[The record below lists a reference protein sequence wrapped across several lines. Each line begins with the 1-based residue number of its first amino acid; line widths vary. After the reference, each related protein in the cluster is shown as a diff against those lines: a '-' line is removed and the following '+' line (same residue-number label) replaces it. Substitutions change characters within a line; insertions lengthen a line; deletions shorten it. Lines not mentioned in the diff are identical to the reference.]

1 MNHATPYRSTP
12 GMSAAWLPSCW
23 CWASSMQAEMNAP
36 GQLPDDHLIL
46 DQVTQQLATTFQLLS
61 GDPDEAA
68 ERALAEIG
76 VDTRTEAALLGEIA
90 AAGPLAHPDRF
101 EQSHRLVMRALE
113 VLDRDGWKH
122 PVLRRLGPLSGAASG
137 AVQFVART
145 IVRGHVSNVVH
156 SLSRLYARR
165 ESQSQTNS
173 PERRMLARARIQ
185 ADRLALG
192 YKGGS
197 LPLAD
202 RADRRRSGAGAGF
215 DRAPVRRGQGPG
227 TGAGGASGR
236 DPGDRVRRAGVG
248 AAAGRRSRPP
258 PHQGDARPVA
268 GGAVRDDRPLR
279 QPAPG
284 RQRGDRVGRDRTDGA
299 GLVRRADR
307 DRDHRGVPVAA
318 GSPLNR

>member
-1 MNHATPYRSTP
+1 MD
-12 GMSAAWLPSCW
+12 
-23 CWASSMQAEMNAP
+23 AP

-46 DQVTQQLATTFQLLS
+46 DEVTQQLATTFQLLS

-122 PVLRRLGPLSGAASG
+122 PVLRRLGPFSGAASG

-156 SLSRLYARR
+156 TLSRLYARR
-165 ESQSQTNS
+165 ESQSQTAS
-173 PERRMLARARIQ
+173 AERRMLARARIQ
-185 ADRLALG
+185 ADRLTLG

-197 LPLAD
+197 LPLPTVLIG
-202 RADRRRSGAGAGF
+202 GAAVPVLASIARQFGA
-215 DRAPVRRGQGPG
+215 VKGQGPLLIV
-227 TGAGGASGR
+227 
-236 DPGDRVRRAGVG
+236 PLGVIL
-248 AAAGRRSRPP
+248 AI
-258 PHQGDARPVA
+258 VF
-268 GGAVRDDRPLR
+268 AVLAWVLL
-279 QPAPG
+279 Q
-284 RQRGDRVGRDRTDGA
+284 GA
-299 GLVRRADR
+299 GLAHRRIKVALDPSLAALYETIGHCGNPPR
-307 DRDHRGVPVAA
+307 DDSAAIAAAAIALTALAWFVVPIAIA
-318 GSPLNR
+318 IIATFL

>member
-1 MNHATPYRSTP
+1 MD
-12 GMSAAWLPSCW
+12 
-23 CWASSMQAEMNAP
+23 AP

-46 DQVTQQLATTFQLLS
+46 DEVTQQLATTFQLLS

-122 PVLRRLGPLSGAASG
+122 PVLRRLGPFSGATAG

-156 SLSRLYARR
+156 ALSRLYARR
-165 ESQSQTNS
+165 ESQSQTAGA
-173 PERRMLARARIQ
+173 ERRVLARARIQ
-185 ADRLALG
+185 ADRLTLG

-197 LPLAD
+197 LPLPTVLIG
-202 RADRRRSGAGAGF
+202 GAAVPVLASIARQFGA
-215 DRAPVRRGQGPG
+215 VKGQGPLLIV
-227 TGAGGASGR
+227 
-236 DPGDRVRRAGVG
+236 PLGVIL
-248 AAAGRRSRPP
+248 AIVFALLAWVLL
-258 PHQGDARPVA
+258 Q
-268 GGAVRDDRPLR
+268 
-279 QPAPG
+279 
-284 RQRGDRVGRDRTDGA
+284 GA
-299 GLVRRADR
+299 GLAHRRIKVTLDPSLAALYETIGHCGNPPR
-307 DRDHRGVPVAA
+307 DDSAAIAAAAIALTALAWFVVPIAIA
-318 GSPLNR
+318 IIATFL

>member
-1 MNHATPYRSTP
+1 MD
-12 GMSAAWLPSCW
+12 
-23 CWASSMQAEMNAP
+23 AP

-46 DQVTQQLATTFQLLS
+46 DEVTQQLATTFQLLS

-122 PVLRRLGPLSGAASG
+122 PVLRRLGPFSGAAAG

-156 SLSRLYARR
+156 ALSRLYARR
-165 ESQSQTNS
+165 ESQSQTDS
-173 PERRMLARARIQ
+173 AERRMLARARIQ
-185 ADRLALG
+185 ADRLSLG

-197 LPLAD
+197 LPLPTVLIG
-202 RADRRRSGAGAGF
+202 GAAVPVLASIARQFGA
-215 DRAPVRRGQGPG
+215 VKGQGPVLVV
-227 TGAGGASGR
+227 
-236 DPGDRVRRAGVG
+236 PLGVIL
-248 AAAGRRSRPP
+248 AIVFAMLAWVLL
-258 PHQGDARPVA
+258 Q
-268 GGAVRDDRPLR
+268 
-279 QPAPG
+279 
-284 RQRGDRVGRDRTDGA
+284 GA
-299 GLVRRADR
+299 GLAHRRIKVTLDPSLAALYETIGHCGNPPR
-307 DRDHRGVPVAA
+307 DDSAAIAAAAIALTALAWFVVPIAIA
-318 GSPLNR
+318 IIATFL

>member
-1 MNHATPYRSTP
+1 MDT
-12 GMSAAWLPSCW
+12 
-23 CWASSMQAEMNAP
+23 P

-46 DQVTQQLATTFQLLS
+46 DEVTQQLATTFQLLS

-122 PVLRRLGPLSGAASG
+122 PVLRRLGPFSGAAGG

-156 SLSRLYARR
+156 ALSRLYARR
-165 ESQSQTNS
+165 ESQSQTAS
-173 PERRMLARARIQ
+173 SERRMLARARIQ
-185 ADRLALG
+185 ADRLTLG

-197 LPLAD
+197 LPLPTVLIG
-202 RADRRRSGAGAGF
+202 GAAVPVLASIARQFGA
-215 DRAPVRRGQGPG
+215 VKGQGPLLIV
-227 TGAGGASGR
+227 
-236 DPGDRVRRAGVG
+236 PLGVIL
-248 AAAGRRSRPP
+248 AIVFALLAWVLL
-258 PHQGDARPVA
+258 Q
-268 GGAVRDDRPLR
+268 
-279 QPAPG
+279 
-284 RQRGDRVGRDRTDGA
+284 GA
-299 GLVRRADR
+299 GLAHRRIKVALDPSLAALYETIGHCGNPPR
-307 DRDHRGVPVAA
+307 DDSAAIAAAAIALTALAWFVVPIAIA
-318 GSPLNR
+318 IIATFL

>member
-1 MNHATPYRSTP
+1 MD
-12 GMSAAWLPSCW
+12 
-23 CWASSMQAEMNAP
+23 AP

-46 DQVTQQLATTFQLLS
+46 DEVTQQLATTFQLLS

-122 PVLRRLGPLSGAASG
+122 PVLRRLGPFSGAAGG

-156 SLSRLYARR
+156 ALSRLYARR
-165 ESQSQTNS
+165 ESQSQTAS
-173 PERRMLARARIQ
+173 AERRMLARARIQ
-185 ADRLALG
+185 ADRLTLG

-197 LPLAD
+197 LPLPTVLIG
-202 RADRRRSGAGAGF
+202 GAAVPVLASIARQFGA
-215 DRAPVRRGQGPG
+215 VKGQGPLLIV
-227 TGAGGASGR
+227 
-236 DPGDRVRRAGVG
+236 PLGVIL
-248 AAAGRRSRPP
+248 AI
-258 PHQGDARPVA
+258 VF
-268 GGAVRDDRPLR
+268 AVLAWVLL
-279 QPAPG
+279 Q
-284 RQRGDRVGRDRTDGA
+284 GA
-299 GLVRRADR
+299 GLAHRRIKVTLDPSLAALYETIGHCGNPPR
-307 DRDHRGVPVAA
+307 DDSAAIAAAAIALTALAWFVVPIAIA
-318 GSPLNR
+318 IIATFL

>member
-1 MNHATPYRSTP
+1 MD
-12 GMSAAWLPSCW
+12 
-23 CWASSMQAEMNAP
+23 AP

-46 DQVTQQLATTFQLLS
+46 DEVTQQLATTFQLLS

-165 ESQSQTNS
+165 ESQSQTAS
-173 PERRMLARARIQ
+173 AERRMLARARIQ
-185 ADRLALG
+185 ADRLGLG

-197 LPLAD
+197 LPLPTVLIG
-202 RADRRRSGAGAGF
+202 GAAVPVLASIARQFGA
-215 DRAPVRRGQGPG
+215 VKGQGPVLVV
-227 TGAGGASGR
+227 
-236 DPGDRVRRAGVG
+236 PLGVIL
-248 AAAGRRSRPP
+248 AI
-258 PHQGDARPVA
+258 VF
-268 GGAVRDDRPLR
+268 AVLAWVLL
-279 QPAPG
+279 Q
-284 RQRGDRVGRDRTDGA
+284 GA
-299 GLVRRADR
+299 GLAHRRIKVTLDPSLAALYETIGHCGSPPR
-307 DRDHRGVPVAA
+307 DDSAAIASAAIALTALAWFGVPIAIAIVATF
-318 GSPLNR
+318 L

>member
-1 MNHATPYRSTP
+1 MD
-12 GMSAAWLPSCW
+12 
-23 CWASSMQAEMNAP
+23 AP

-46 DQVTQQLATTFQLLS
+46 DEVTQQLATTFQLLS

-122 PVLRRLGPLSGAASG
+122 PVLRRLGPFSGAAAG

-156 SLSRLYARR
+156 TLSRLYARR
-165 ESQSQTNS
+165 ESQSQTDTA
-173 PERRMLARARIQ
+173 ERRMLARARIQ
-185 ADRLALG
+185 TDRLSLG

-197 LPLAD
+197 LPLPTVLIG
-202 RADRRRSGAGAGF
+202 GAAVPVLASIARQFGA
-215 DRAPVRRGQGPG
+215 VKGQGPVLVV
-227 TGAGGASGR
+227 
-236 DPGDRVRRAGVG
+236 PLGVILAIVF
-248 AAAGRRSRPP
+248 AALAWVLL
-258 PHQGDARPVA
+258 Q
-268 GGAVRDDRPLR
+268 
-279 QPAPG
+279 
-284 RQRGDRVGRDRTDGA
+284 GA
-299 GLVRRADR
+299 GLAHRRIKVTLDPSLAALYETIGHCGNPPR
-307 DRDHRGVPVAA
+307 DDSAAIAAAAIALTALAWFGVPIAIA
-318 GSPLNR
+318 IIATFL

>member
-1 MNHATPYRSTP
+1 MD
-12 GMSAAWLPSCW
+12 
-23 CWASSMQAEMNAP
+23 AP

-46 DQVTQQLATTFQLLS
+46 DEVTQQLATTFQLLS

-122 PVLRRLGPLSGAASG
+122 PVLRRLGPFSGAASG

-156 SLSRLYARR
+156 TLSRLYARR
-165 ESQSQTNS
+165 ESQSQTAS
-173 PERRMLARARIQ
+173 AERRMLARARIQ
-185 ADRLALG
+185 TDRLALG

-197 LPLAD
+197 LPLPTVLIG
-202 RADRRRSGAGAGF
+202 GAAVPVLASIARQFGA
-215 DRAPVRRGQGPG
+215 VKGQGPLLIV
-227 TGAGGASGR
+227 
-236 DPGDRVRRAGVG
+236 PLGVIL
-248 AAAGRRSRPP
+248 AI
-258 PHQGDARPVA
+258 VF
-268 GGAVRDDRPLR
+268 AVLAWVLL
-279 QPAPG
+279 Q
-284 RQRGDRVGRDRTDGA
+284 GA
-299 GLVRRADR
+299 GLAHRRIKVTLDPSLAALYETIGHCGNPPR
-307 DRDHRGVPVAA
+307 DDSAAIAAAAIALTALAWFGVPIAIA
-318 GSPLNR
+318 IIATFL

>member
-1 MNHATPYRSTP
+1 MDT
-12 GMSAAWLPSCW
+12 
-23 CWASSMQAEMNAP
+23 P

-46 DQVTQQLATTFQLLS
+46 DEVTQQLATTFQLLS

-122 PVLRRLGPLSGAASG
+122 PVLRRLGPFSGAAGG

-156 SLSRLYARR
+156 ALSRLYARR
-165 ESQSQTNS
+165 ESQSQTAS
-173 PERRMLARARIQ
+173 AERRMLARARIQ
-185 ADRLALG
+185 ADRLTLG

-197 LPLAD
+197 LPLPTVLIG
-202 RADRRRSGAGAGF
+202 GAAVPVLASIARQFGA
-215 DRAPVRRGQGPG
+215 VKGQGPLLIV
-227 TGAGGASGR
+227 SL
-236 DPGDRVRRAGVG
+236 GVIL
-248 AAAGRRSRPP
+248 AIVFALLAWVLL
-258 PHQGDARPVA
+258 Q
-268 GGAVRDDRPLR
+268 
-279 QPAPG
+279 
-284 RQRGDRVGRDRTDGA
+284 GA
-299 GLVRRADR
+299 GLAHRRIKVALDPSLAALYETIGHCGNPPR
-307 DRDHRGVPVAA
+307 DDSAAIAAAAIALTALAWFVVPIAIA
-318 GSPLNR
+318 IIATFL

>member
-1 MNHATPYRSTP
+1 MD
-12 GMSAAWLPSCW
+12 
-23 CWASSMQAEMNAP
+23 AP

-46 DQVTQQLATTFQLLS
+46 DEVTQQLATTFQLLS

-165 ESQSQTNS
+165 ESQSQTAS
-173 PERRMLARARIQ
+173 AERRMLARARIQ
-185 ADRLALG
+185 ADRLSLG

-197 LPLAD
+197 LPLPTVLIG
-202 RADRRRSGAGAGF
+202 GAAVPVLASIARQFGA
-215 DRAPVRRGQGPG
+215 VKGQGPLLIV
-227 TGAGGASGR
+227 
-236 DPGDRVRRAGVG
+236 PLGVIL
-248 AAAGRRSRPP
+248 AI
-258 PHQGDARPVA
+258 VF
-268 GGAVRDDRPLR
+268 AVLAWVLL
-279 QPAPG
+279 Q
-284 RQRGDRVGRDRTDGA
+284 GA
-299 GLVRRADR
+299 GLAHRRIKVALDPSLAALYETIGHCGNPPR
-307 DRDHRGVPVAA
+307 DDSAAIAAAAIALTALAWFVVPIAIA
-318 GSPLNR
+318 IIATFL

>member
-1 MNHATPYRSTP
+1 MD
-12 GMSAAWLPSCW
+12 
-23 CWASSMQAEMNAP
+23 AP

-46 DQVTQQLATTFQLLS
+46 DEVTQQLATTFQLLS

-122 PVLRRLGPLSGAASG
+122 PVLRRLGPFSGAAAG

-145 IVRGHVSNVVH
+145 IVRGHVANVVRA
-156 SLSRLYARR
+156 LSRLYARR
-165 ESQSQTNS
+165 ESQSQTAS
-173 PERRMLARARIQ
+173 AERRMLARARIQ

-197 LPLAD
+197 LPLPTVLIG
-202 RADRRRSGAGAGF
+202 GAAVPVLASIARQFGA
-215 DRAPVRRGQGPG
+215 VKGQGPVLVV
-227 TGAGGASGR
+227 
-236 DPGDRVRRAGVG
+236 PLGVIL
-248 AAAGRRSRPP
+248 AI
-258 PHQGDARPVA
+258 VF
-268 GGAVRDDRPLR
+268 AVLAWVLL
-279 QPAPG
+279 Q
-284 RQRGDRVGRDRTDGA
+284 GA
-299 GLVRRADR
+299 GLAPRRIKVTLDPSLAALYETIGHCGNPPGD
-307 DRDHRGVPVAA
+307 DSAAIAAAAIALTALAWFVVPIAIAIIAA
-318 GSPLNR
+318 FL

>member
-1 MNHATPYRSTP
+1 MD
-12 GMSAAWLPSCW
+12 
-23 CWASSMQAEMNAP
+23 AP

-46 DQVTQQLATTFQLLS
+46 DEVTQQLATTFQLLS

-76 VDTRTEAALLGEIA
+76 VDTRAEAALLGEIA

-122 PVLRRLGPLSGAASG
+122 PLLRRLGPFSGAAAG

-156 SLSRLYARR
+156 ALSRLYARR
-165 ESQSQTNS
+165 ESQSQTAS
-173 PERRMLARARIQ
+173 AERRMLARARIQ

-197 LPLAD
+197 LPLPTVLIG
-202 RADRRRSGAGAGF
+202 GAAVPVLASIARQFGA
-215 DRAPVRRGQGPG
+215 VKGQGPVLVV
-227 TGAGGASGR
+227 
-236 DPGDRVRRAGVG
+236 PLGVILAIVF
-248 AAAGRRSRPP
+248 AALAWVLL
-258 PHQGDARPVA
+258 Q
-268 GGAVRDDRPLR
+268 
-279 QPAPG
+279 
-284 RQRGDRVGRDRTDGA
+284 GA
-299 GLVRRADR
+299 GLAHRRIKVTLDPSLAALYETIGHCGNPPR
-307 DRDHRGVPVAA
+307 DDSAAIAAAAIALTALAWFGVPIAIAIVAA
-318 GSPLNR
+318 FL

>member
-1 MNHATPYRSTP
+1 MD
-12 GMSAAWLPSCW
+12 
-23 CWASSMQAEMNAP
+23 AP
-36 GQLPDDHLIL
+36 GQPLPDDHLIL
-46 DQVTQQLATTFQLLS
+46 DEVTQQLATTFQLLS

-137 AVQFVART
+137 AAQFVART

-165 ESQSQTNS
+165 ESQSQTAS
-173 PERRMLARARIQ
+173 AERSMLARARIQ

-197 LPLAD
+197 LPLPTVLIG
-202 RADRRRSGAGAGF
+202 GAAVPVLASIARQFGA
-215 DRAPVRRGQGPG
+215 VKGQGPLLIV
-227 TGAGGASGR
+227 
-236 DPGDRVRRAGVG
+236 PLGVIL
-248 AAAGRRSRPP
+248 AIVFALLAWVLL
-258 PHQGDARPVA
+258 Q
-268 GGAVRDDRPLR
+268 
-279 QPAPG
+279 
-284 RQRGDRVGRDRTDGA
+284 GA
-299 GLVRRADR
+299 GLAHRRIKVTLDPSLAALYETIGHCGNPPR
-307 DRDHRGVPVAA
+307 DDSAAIAAAAIALTALAWFVVPIAIA
-318 GSPLNR
+318 IIATFL

>member
-1 MNHATPYRSTP
+1 MD
-12 GMSAAWLPSCW
+12 
-23 CWASSMQAEMNAP
+23 AP

-46 DQVTQQLATTFQLLS
+46 DEVTQQLATTFQLLS

-122 PVLRRLGPLSGAASG
+122 PVLRRLGPFSGAAAG

-156 SLSRLYARR
+156 TLSRLYARR
-165 ESQSQTNS
+165 ESQSQTDTA
-173 PERRMLARARIQ
+173 ERRMLARARIQ
-185 ADRLALG
+185 TDRLSLG

-197 LPLAD
+197 LPLPTVLIG
-202 RADRRRSGAGAGF
+202 GAAVPVLASIARQVGA
-215 DRAPVRRGQGPG
+215 VKGQGPVLVV
-227 TGAGGASGR
+227 
-236 DPGDRVRRAGVG
+236 PLGVIL
-248 AAAGRRSRPP
+248 AI
-258 PHQGDARPVA
+258 VF
-268 GGAVRDDRPLR
+268 AVLAWVLL
-279 QPAPG
+279 Q
-284 RQRGDRVGRDRTDGA
+284 GA
-299 GLVRRADR
+299 GLAHRRIKVTLDPSLAALYETIGHCGNPPR
-307 DRDHRGVPVAA
+307 DDSAAIAAAAIGLTALAWFGVPIAIA
-318 GSPLNR
+318 IIATFL

>member
-1 MNHATPYRSTP
+1 MD
-12 GMSAAWLPSCW
+12 
-23 CWASSMQAEMNAP
+23 AP

-46 DQVTQQLATTFQLLS
+46 DEVTQQLATTFQLLS

-122 PVLRRLGPLSGAASG
+122 PVLRRLGPFSGAAAG

-145 IVRGHVSNVVH
+145 IVRGHVANVVRA
-156 SLSRLYARR
+156 LSRLYARR
-165 ESQSQTNS
+165 ESQSQTAS
-173 PERRMLARARIQ
+173 AERRMLARARIQ

-197 LPLAD
+197 LPLPTVLIG
-202 RADRRRSGAGAGF
+202 GAAVPVLASIARQFGA
-215 DRAPVRRGQGPG
+215 VKGQGPVLVV
-227 TGAGGASGR
+227 
-236 DPGDRVRRAGVG
+236 PLGVIL
-248 AAAGRRSRPP
+248 AI
-258 PHQGDARPVA
+258 VF
-268 GGAVRDDRPLR
+268 AVLAWVLL
-279 QPAPG
+279 Q
-284 RQRGDRVGRDRTDGA
+284 GA
-299 GLVRRADR
+299 GLAHRRIKVTLDPSLAALYETIGHCGNPPGD
-307 DRDHRGVPVAA
+307 DSAAIAAAAIALTALAWFVVPIAIAIIAA
-318 GSPLNR
+318 FL